1 MNFVIFVHYV
11 DIVLNA
17 FANLLSYAQN
27 YVHDYEGII
36 GLIKPS
42 SHSCVSY
49 SPIYVSQ
56 SFANEINFEDGH
68 L

>member
-1 MNFVIFVHYV
+1 ML
-11 DIVLNA
+11 VLSSM
-17 FANLLSYAQN
+17 LLPTYYFYAQN
-27 YVHDYEGII
+27 YVHDYDGII

-42 SHSCVSY
+42 SNLCASY